1 MRTVALTAVLGLAL
15 LLADPAS
22 AQFQADVPA
31 RPAPV
36 EVVASPEAPSL
47 SLRSLFNAETLSLSH
62 SYQYGYSAGLGG
74 DLGLGVFTT
83 SLRWQPSA
91 RLAGRVDVGVA
102 HGATGSLANAAGFS
116 PDRPARLFLQNA
128 ELAYRPTQNSLIQL
142 QVRQT
147 PYGAACGYGG
157 SVYAPASQ
165 YGAGY
170 GCGASGASASFST
183 GGGDLFWRDFP
194 EDN

>member
-1 MRTVALTAVLGLAL
+1 MRTAALTAVLGLAL

-22 AQFQADVPA
+22 AQFQADVPG

-36 EVVASPEAPSL
+36 EVASPDAPSL
-47 SLRSLFNAETLSLSH
+47 SLGNLFNAQTLSLSH
-62 SYQYGYSAGLGG
+62 SYQYGYSAGVGG

-128 ELAYRPTQNSLIQL
+128 ELAYRPTENSMIQL
-142 QVRQT
+142 QVSQT

-157 SVYAPASQ
+157 SIYGSASRYA
-165 YGAGY
+165 GR
-170 GCGASGASASFST
+170 CGASGASASFST
-183 GGGDLFWRDFP
+183 GGGDLFWREFP